1 MIEAKLTNL
10 VEHAFAKAVSSGQLG
25 SVDTKG
31 VPILISRPKVATHG
45 DYACDLP
52 FKLAAKCKMDPKVV
66 ADILVAHLKDEA
78 NGAVEVEV
86 AGKGFINFRVN
97 AVWFCDVL
105 NQVHALSTDFGRS
118 KLGAGKKVLV
128 EYVSANPTGDLH
140 IGHARIAVIGSCLSN
155 LLSFAGFD
163 VTQEFYVNDAGE
175 QVAKLSR
182 CAWALYLKAHG
193 KDVAYPEDG
202 YPEESLAPYV
212 AAIVE
217 AHKDEFV
224 ALESE
229 QGEKT
234 VGDKA
239 KVLIM
244 KHQEEVLAAMR
255 IVFDNWYSET
265 PLHESGKVDAAI
277 AKLTEAGLTS
287 TEDGAIV
294 FAAQSLGDSRDRFLT
309 KKDGG
314 GKTYLAADIAYHLDK
329 LERGYDLMINIWGAD
344 HHGQVPGLKAA
355 IAGAAT
361 VPQAADK
368 LEVVLVSIVNLK
380 RNGQLVRMSK
390 RLGTVVLLEDLLA
403 EVGADAVRYYL
414 GESSPDNPIAFDLE
428 LAKKQTREN
437 PAFYIQYAHTRCAGI
452 LRKALTGDNPP
463 VAAACWQSW
472 LSEYAQSDGVFTVL
486 FTAEAEQT
494 VHQKALI
501 ARLGEFPL
509 VVEKAAKA
517 RAVSMI
523 AHYAYDLACDLQ
535 KFYETSHVITADTA
549 LTKARL
555 GLIVAT
561 QTVLANTLALLGI
574 SAPETM

>member
-1 MIEAKLTNL
+1 MIEAKLTTL
-10 VEHAFAKAVSSGQLG
+10 VEQAFANAVSGGELG
-25 SVDTKG
+25 TVDTKG
-31 VPILISRPKVATHG
+31 LQVLISRPKVAAHG
-45 DYACDLP
+45 DFACDLP
-52 FKLAAKCKMDPKVV
+52 FKLAAKLKGDPKEV
-66 ADILVAHLKDEA
+66 AEILVAHIKSEA
-78 NGAVEVEV
+78 KGAVEAEV

-97 AVWFCDVL
+97 NTWFAEVL
-105 NQVHALSTDFGRS
+105 QQIHSLATNFGRS
-118 KLGAGKKVLV
+118 TYGAGKKALV

-163 VTQEFYVNDAGE
+163 VTEEFYVNDAGE
-175 QVAKLSR
+175 QVAKLAR
-182 CAWALYLKAHG
+182 CAWALYLKSNG

-202 YPEESLAPYV
+202 YPEESLADYV
-212 AAIVE
+212 AAIVA

-224 ALESE
+224 ALDQE
-229 QGEKT
+229 QGEKV
-234 VGDKA
+234 VGGKA

-244 KHQEEVLAAMR
+244 KHQEEILASMR

-277 AKLTEAGLTS
+277 AKLTAAGLTS

-314 GKTYLAADIAYHLDK
+314 GKTYLAADIAYHLEK
-329 LERGYDLMINIWGAD
+329 LERGYDLLINVWGAD

-355 IAGAAT
+355 IAGAGGD
-361 VPQAADK
+361 ADK

-380 RNGQLVRMSK
+380 RDGQLVRMSK
-390 RLGTVVLLEDLLA
+390 RMGTVVLLEDLLN
-403 EVGADAVRYYL
+403 EVGADATRYYL

-428 LAKKQTREN
+428 LAKKQSREN

-452 LRKALTGDNPP
+452 LRKALSGDTPP
-463 VAAACWQSW
+463 VAAADWQQW
-472 LSEYAQSDGVFTVL
+472 LGEYAQSGSSFEAL
-486 FTAEAEQT
+486 FASQAAET

-501 ARLGEFPL
+501 ARLGEFPI

-535 KFYETSHVITADTA
+535 KFYETSHVITADTIT
-549 LTKARL
+549 TKARL

-561 QTVLANTLALLGI
+561 QKVLANTLAILGI